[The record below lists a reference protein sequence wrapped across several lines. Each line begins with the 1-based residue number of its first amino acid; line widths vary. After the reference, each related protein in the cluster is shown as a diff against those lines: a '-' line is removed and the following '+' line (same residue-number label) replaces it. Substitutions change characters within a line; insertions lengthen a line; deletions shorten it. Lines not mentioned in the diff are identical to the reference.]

1 MHRLFASASF
11 CSCMGNLVDVSVRKA
26 EISETR
32 SSIWLVGVRSFVP
45 VWVNIT
51 FGCSWRLFYKVC
63 LPCSIVGH
71 LKYLSSCFGSKQF
84 RQVKEFS
91 VWVTKNAAVFGL
103 TVIGGNWSIEPFF
116 LCCSSLRIMF
126 FCWNGGLPE
135 LTDQKWMYLVCFLVD
150 RGWRMRDQ
158 DLELHLN

>member
-103 TVIGGNWSIEPFF
+103 TVIGGNWSVEPFF

-126 FCWNGGLPE
+126 SCERFSVGMAVYQNW
-135 LTDQKWMYLVCFLVD
+135 LTRSGCTSSVFSWTVAEGCEI
-150 RGWRMRDQ
+150 RI
-158 DLELHLN
+158 